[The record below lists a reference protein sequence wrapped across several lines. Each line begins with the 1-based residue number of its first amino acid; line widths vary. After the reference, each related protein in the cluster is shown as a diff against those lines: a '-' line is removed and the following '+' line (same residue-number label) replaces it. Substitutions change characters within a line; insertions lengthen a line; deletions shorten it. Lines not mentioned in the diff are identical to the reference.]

1 MSRKISMERILI
13 TGASRGIGRE
23 IAISSARTGRF
34 EHIILN
40 CRSSEALL
48 DEVAQ
53 AIYEV
58 NPSIRCSLSLGDVGD
73 YSYIQELHEQYGDI
87 DVLINNAAISLTG
100 LLIDMTPDEWQSIIS
115 TNITSIYNTCHE
127 YLPAMISAKS
137 GQIINISSVW
147 GIAGASC
154 EVAYSAT
161 KGAINAFT
169 KALAKEVAPSNIQVN
184 ALALGIVDTTMNS
197 HLTKEDIDNICEN
210 IPIGRMLQPEEV
222 GDTVTKLLQM
232 PVYLTGEVITI
243 DGGWI

>member
-1 MSRKISMERILI
+1 MERILI

-87 DVLINNAAISLTG
+87 DVLINNAAISLTE

-197 HLTKEDIDNICEN
+197 HLTKEDIDNICED

-232 PVYLTGEVITI
+232 PAYLTGEVITI
-243 DGGWI
+243 DGGWL

>member
-1 MSRKISMERILI
+1 MERILI

-23 IAISSARTGRF
+23 IAISSAKTGRF
-34 EHIILN
+34 DHIILN
-40 CRSSEALL
+40 CRRSEALL

-53 AIYEV
+53 AIYEI

-100 LLIDMTPDEWQSIIS
+100 LLIDMTPEEWQSIIS

-197 HLTKEDIDNICEN
+197 HLSKEDINDICED
-210 IPIGRMLQPEEV
+210 IPIGRMLRPEEV

-232 PVYLTGEVITI
+232 PTYLTGEVITI

>member
-1 MSRKISMERILI
+1 MERILI

-23 IAISSARTGRF
+23 IAISSAKTGRF
-34 EHIILN
+34 DHIILN

-53 AIYEV
+53 AIYEIH
-58 NPSIRCSLSLGDVGD
+58 PSIRCSLSLGDVGD

-100 LLIDMTPDEWQSIIS
+100 LLIDMTPEEWQSIIS

-197 HLTKEDIDNICEN
+197 HLSKEDINDICED
-210 IPIGRMLQPEEV
+210 IPIGRMLRPEEV

-232 PVYLTGEVITI
+232 PTYLTGEVITI

>member
-1 MSRKISMERILI
+1 MERILI

-23 IAISSARTGRF
+23 IAISSAKTGRF
-34 EHIILN
+34 DHIILN

-53 AIYEV
+53 VIYEI

-100 LLIDMTPDEWQSIIS
+100 LLIDMTPEEWQSIIS

-197 HLTKEDIDNICEN
+197 HLSKEDINDICED
-210 IPIGRMLQPEEV
+210 IPIGRMLRPEEV

-232 PVYLTGEVITI
+232 PTYLTGEVITI

>member
-1 MSRKISMERILI
+1 MERILI

-23 IAISSARTGRF
+23 IAISSAKTGRF
-34 EHIILN
+34 DHIILN

-53 AIYEV
+53 AIYEI
-58 NPSIRCSLSLGDVGD
+58 NPSIRRSLSLGDVGD

-100 LLIDMTPDEWQSIIS
+100 LLIDMTPEEWQSIIS

-197 HLTKEDIDNICEN
+197 HLSKEDINDICED
-210 IPIGRMLQPEEV
+210 IPIGRMLRPEEV

-232 PVYLTGEVITI
+232 PTYLTGEVITI

>member
-1 MSRKISMERILI
+1 MERILI

-23 IAISSARTGRF
+23 IAISSAKTGRF
-34 EHIILN
+34 DHIILN

-53 AIYEV
+53 AIYEI

-100 LLIDMTPDEWQSIIS
+100 LLIDMTPEEWQSIIS

-197 HLTKEDIDNICEN
+197 HLSKEDINDICED
-210 IPIGRMLQPEEV
+210 IPIGRMLRPEEV

-232 PVYLTGEVITI
+232 PTYLTGEVITI

>member
-1 MSRKISMERILI
+1 MERILI

-34 EHIILN
+34 DHIILN

-53 AIYEV
+53 AIYEI

-100 LLIDMTPDEWQSIIS
+100 LLIDMTPEEWQSIIS
-115 TNITSIYNTCHE
+115 TNISSIYNTCHE

-197 HLTKEDIDNICEN
+197 HLSKEDINDICED
-210 IPIGRMLQPEEV
+210 IPIGRMLRPEEV

-232 PVYLTGEVITI
+232 PTYLTGEVITI

>member
-1 MSRKISMERILI
+1 MERILI

-197 HLTKEDIDNICEN
+197 HLTKEDIDNICED

-232 PVYLTGEVITI
+232 PTYLTGEVITI

>member
-1 MSRKISMERILI
+1 MERILI

-23 IAISSARTGRF
+23 IAISSAKTGRF
-34 EHIILN
+34 DHIILN

-53 AIYEV
+53 VIYEI

-73 YSYIQELHEQYGDI
+73 YSYIQGLHEQYGDI

-100 LLIDMTPDEWQSIIS
+100 LLIDMTPEEWQSIIS

-197 HLTKEDIDNICEN
+197 HLSKEDINDICED
-210 IPIGRMLQPEEV
+210 IPIGRMLRPEEV

-232 PVYLTGEVITI
+232 PTYLTGEVITI

>member
-1 MSRKISMERILI
+1 MERILI

-23 IAISSARTGRF
+23 IAISSAKTGRF
-34 EHIILN
+34 DHIILN

-53 AIYEV
+53 AIYEI

-100 LLIDMTPDEWQSIIS
+100 LLIDMTPEDWQSIIS

-197 HLTKEDIDNICEN
+197 HLSKEDINDICED
-210 IPIGRMLQPEEV
+210 IPIGRMLRPEEV

-232 PVYLTGEVITI
+232 PTYLTGEVITI

>member
-1 MSRKISMERILI
+1 MERILI

-23 IAISSARTGRF
+23 IAISSAKTGRF
-34 EHIILN
+34 DHIILN

-53 AIYEV
+53 AIYEI

-100 LLIDMTPDEWQSIIS
+100 LLIDMTPEEWQSIIS

-197 HLTKEDIDNICEN
+197 HLSKEDINDICED
-210 IPIGRMLQPEEV
+210 IPIGRMLRPEEV

-232 PVYLTGEVITI
+232 PAYLTGEIITI

>member
-1 MSRKISMERILI
+1 MERILI

-23 IAISSARTGRF
+23 IAISSAKTGRF
-34 EHIILN
+34 DHIILN

-53 AIYEV
+53 AIYEI

-197 HLTKEDIDNICEN
+197 HLSKEDINDICED
-210 IPIGRMLQPEEV
+210 IPIGRMLRPEEV

-232 PVYLTGEVITI
+232 PTYLTGEVITI

>member
-1 MSRKISMERILI
+1 MCFSMERILI

-23 IAISSARTGRF
+23 IAISSAKTGRF
-34 EHIILN
+34 DHIILN

-53 AIYEV
+53 AIYEI

-100 LLIDMTPDEWQSIIS
+100 LLIDMTPEEWQSIIS

-197 HLTKEDIDNICEN
+197 HLSKEDINDICED
-210 IPIGRMLQPEEV
+210 IPIGRMLRPEEV

-232 PVYLTGEVITI
+232 PTYLTGEVITI

>member
-1 MSRKISMERILI
+1 MERILI

-34 EHIILN
+34 DHIILN

-53 AIYEV
+53 AIYEI

-100 LLIDMTPDEWQSIIS
+100 LLIDMTPEEWQSIIS

-197 HLTKEDIDNICEN
+197 HLSKEDINDICED
-210 IPIGRMLQPEEV
+210 IPIGRMLRPEEV

-232 PVYLTGEVITI
+232 PTYLTGEVITI